1 MVCQPQTAV
10 DNFQFLAL
18 AEFVFDDENHSVG
31 IIDIRA
37 GINFR
42 VSAKK
47 TEIRPG
53 NSKILTDCYWVAS
66 R

>member
-1 MVCQPQTAV
+1 MVYRPQTAV

-42 VSAKK
+42 VSA
-47 TEIRPG
+47 
-53 NSKILTDCYWVAS
+53 
-66 R
+66 